1 MTSFGAPI
9 ASDVFVVQKAFFS
22 SLILL
27 SHGDLKNPAAV
38 FFKHTN
44 GAIDFHFTCTIR
56 KKKKKTFPVQFL
68 RKIFMYGKKH
78 MK

>member
-44 GAIDFHFTCTIR
+44 GAIDFHFTCTM
-56 KKKKKTFPVQFL
+56 KKKKKKNVPRAIPSKNIYVW
-68 RKIFMYGKKH
+68 
-78 MK
+78 